1 MGNFFSSLELR
12 NINFFPAMVKTYSKY
27 EASQTFG
34 LVNSALSNVL
44 SVSESITRTS
54 GAGVAVVG
62 ACEDV
67 YRWDLKKGELLSKWR
82 DGSSSAQVTA
92 IARSAIDK
100 DLYAVGCVP
109 RFLHTVG
116 IIPI

>member
-1 MGNFFSSLELR
+1 VGNFFSKVNVR
-12 NINFFPAMVKTYSKY
+12 NYKKFPAMVKTYNKY

-44 SVSESITRTS
+44 SVSDSTTRTS

-92 IARSAIDK
+92 IAQSATDG
-100 DLYAVGCVP
+100 DLYAVGYD
-109 RFLHTVG
+109 L
-116 IIPI
+116 